1 MSIPVNKTL
10 EEIRADLFD
19 KISSVQQDGW
29 LPEFLNLNRG
39 PFRGMIELW
48 AWGLFQLYQLLALV
62 LGQAFPGTATG
73 DWLDLHCKQVD
84 VERLSATKAEGIVY
98 FTREGTSGN
107 VSISAGRIVK
117 TQPDGEG
124 IVYRFSTTEDAVL
137 PDGASEIAVSVEAEE
152 YGRKANVSSGMITE
166 ISTVIPGID
175 SVENRSDWLTSEGSD
190 QEDDESLRERYFL
203 AWLDVNGAT
212 KYAYES
218 WARSVEGVISVKI
231 LDQHPRGQGTVDV
244 IIRGT
249 AGIPTQELLDAV
261 DEVVQTNRPIN
272 DDVMV
277 KGPTPVNVTIEA
289 ELELVSG
296 DPDEIMSE
304 AENRLQALFTK
315 PPAIDD
321 IEPLS
326 MGTDLT
332 IDRLTAVVMA
342 IDGVKKITWT
352 LPASDVQ
359 VDDDEL
365 AVLSSIT
372 LTYSWASEE

>member
-10 EEIRADLFD
+10 EEIRTDLFE

-39 PFRGMIELW
+39 PVRGMIELW
-48 AWGLFQLYQLLALV
+48 AWGLYQLYQLLALV
-62 LGQAFPGTATG
+62 LRQAFPSTATG
-73 DWLDLHCKQVD
+73 DWLDLHCKQVG
-84 VERLSATKAEGIVY
+84 VERLAATKAKGTVW

-107 VSISAGRIVK
+107 VSIPKGKIIK
-117 TQPDGEG
+117 TKPDGEG

-137 PDGASEIAVSVEAEE
+137 PDGSSEVAVSVEAEE
-152 YGRKANVSSGMITE
+152 YGRKSNVSSGMITE

-175 SVENRSDWLTSEGSD
+175 SVENRSGWLTSEGFD
-190 QEDDESLRERYFL
+190 REGDDSLRERYFL

-218 WARSVEGVISVKI
+218 WARSIEGVIAVKI

-244 IIRGT
+244 IIRGS

-272 DDVMV
+272 DDVMA
-277 KGPTPVNVTIEA
+277 KGPAPVNVTIEA
-289 ELELVSG
+289 ELQLVSG

-304 AENRLQALFTK
+304 AENRLTALFTK

-321 IEPLS
+321 IAPLS

-342 IDGVKKITWT
+342 INGIKKITWT
-352 LPASDVQ
+352 LPATDVQ
-359 VDDDEL
+359 VNDDAL